1 MKLEQINRIREF
13 INIRL
18 YNNKSVVL
26 RLLQIFSI
34 LVSILAILSIIYY
47 HGFPAT
53 EQSNRFTYII
63 ISGSFWFYIFKFF
76 IKVFYDFHPLDY
88 IRKNW
93 FEGTI
98 MLIVFIDSLSKVLF
112 GEHIVNAIFLTL
124 NMPHFTTYYIFFIQ
138 FYLFIIV
145 AIEVAKASQHIAIFR
160 LGPSALLSLSFIFII
175 TVGGLLLFMPEM
187 TVAGHIRFIDA
198 FFTST
203 SACCVTGLTCVD
215 TLTTFSLKG
224 KIIIMILIQ
233 LGGINIISF
242 ATFFATFYRDASGL
256 RYQSILK
263 DLVTT
268 DQLSDTRNILRRII
282 FFSISIELIGAV
294 ALFYTWGPHA
304 LFSSS
309 SEKIFFS
316 VFHSVSAFNNA
327 GFALFSDNLY
337 DVTIRHSYM
346 LQMVIA
352 SLIFFGGLGF
362 IAMQDIFGISK
373 IRMRM
378 KIRWKKLMVGTKV
391 ALYTSFLLII
401 SGAVLFFFLE
411 RNGAAQGYSLVG
423 SIVISIFQSVTTR
436 TAGFNSVDF
445 SRLGQ
450 PILIFMMFLMF
461 IGASPGSTGGGIKT
475 TTFAVIMK
483 SALSTIRGKKNVE
496 ILKHS
501 ISNDLIDKS
510 YSIALFSITLIF
522 CSAFLL
528 SITESNFGFLNLL
541 FEEISAFATVGLST
555 GITSGLSDAGK
566 LIIITSMYVGRIGTL
581 TLALALTKKAFYRN
595 YYYPKVRLTVG

>member
-1 MKLEQINRIREF
+1 MKQEQIDNIREF

-18 YNNKSVVL
+18 YNNKVVVL
-26 RLLQIFSI
+26 RLLQILSI
-34 LVSILAILSIIYY
+34 LVSVIAILTIIYY
-47 HGFPAT
+47 HGFPET
-53 EQSNRFTYII
+53 KQSIHFTYII

-76 IKVFYDFHPLDY
+76 IKIFYDFHPIDY

-98 MLIVFIDSLSKVLF
+98 MLVVFLDSISKLLF
-112 GEHIVNAIFLTL
+112 GEHIVNAVFLAL
-124 NMPHFTTYYIFFIQ
+124 NMPHFTAYYILFIQ

-145 AIEVAKASQHIAIFR
+145 AIEIAKASQHIAIFR
-160 LGPSALLSLSFIFII
+160 LGPSALLSMSFILII

-215 TLTTFSLKG
+215 TVTTFSLKG

-242 ATFFATFYRDASGL
+242 ATFFATFYRDTGL

-268 DQLSDTRNILRRII
+268 DQLSDTRNILRRIV
-282 FFSISIELIGAV
+282 FFSVLIEFIGAT
-294 ALFYTWGPHA
+294 ALFFTWGSHA
-304 LFSSS
+304 VFHNL
-309 SEKIFFS
+309 SEKVFFS

-327 GFALFSDNLY
+327 GFALFTDNLY

-362 IAMQDIFGISK
+362 IAMQDIFGFSN
-373 IRMRM
+373 IRTRI

-391 ALYTSFLLII
+391 ALFTSFILII
-401 SGAVLFFFLE
+401 SGAVLFYFLE
-411 RNGAAQGYSLVG
+411 RNGAARGYSPIG
-423 SIVISIFQSVTTR
+423 AIVISIFQSVTTR

-450 PILIFMMFLMF
+450 PILIFMMLLMF
-461 IGASPGSTGGGIKT
+461 VGASPGSTGGGIKT
-475 TTFAVIMK
+475 TTFAVIVK
-483 SALSTIRGKKNVE
+483 SAISTIRGKKNVE

-501 ISNDLIDKS
+501 ISTDLIDKS

-522 CSAFLL
+522 ISAFIL

-541 FEEISAFATVGLST
+541 FEEVSAFGTVGLST
-555 GITSGLSDAGK
+555 GITSGLSDIGK
-566 LIIITSMYVGRIGTL
+566 IIIITSMYVGRIGTL
-581 TLALALTKKAFYRN
+581 TLALALTKKAFYTK
-595 YYYPKVRLTVG
+595 YYYPKVNMMVG